1 VEHVQ
6 LVDLT
11 QQLVLQLLQLPVILD
26 IYYHLETV
34 ILLVLQTLQLVV
46 MHQQLQLVIMDS
58 IYLLENVYHVQ
69 EMLLLAHH
77 ILLFQPVILVIH

>member
-1 VEHVQ
+1 M
-6 LVDLT
+6 DLT